1 MCNQKCSSSSQK
13 RAAIFTL
20 LSGLLMVVCA
30 FWIFGIMCETRGVRI
45 LARLCLLAS
54 CGSVHPS
61 LPCCDLRLAPLAAR
75 SGGFR
80 DNILCVMNGLTTLI
94 LNNSVSNPFGAS
106 SQAIMMVYGAYGG
119 YEKVIEDIKSLAG
132 ILQATA
138 ISPSIVCFVLILGAV
153 SVGWSK
159 KSFCCA
165 KTFNGFAMTAA
176 VRRWRFEIRDQ
187 RTRPC

>member
-1 MCNQKCSSSSQK
+1 M
-13 RAAIFTL
+13 FTL

-61 LPCCDLRLAPLAAR
+61 LPCCDLRIAPLAAR

-80 DNILCVMNGLTTLI
+80 DNILCVINGLTTLM
-94 LNNSVSNPFGAS
+94 LNNSVSNPFGTS
-106 SQAIMMVYGAYGG
+106 RQAIENMYRGSEAR
-119 YEKVIEDIKSLAG
+119 ERVIEVINFYAG